1 MWRATHR
8 ISSSFKYAAC
18 EHCCGCGYGQ
28 RPPVVRLVGDRC
40 GMGVLQLQCQ
50 IFEKENDIKRA
61 QQINSKVISDMERER
76 LQSVELRGLMDNM
89 KETVASLQRDIKQLQ
104 DVISDQKVSPSNGT
118 FSLQARGY
126 MEFFLNGCGYA
137 DITTVSRGI
146 SAGVWGWIAVFP
158 PCVATHRASP
168 QHSGGWGWIAGWGR
182 IAAVVLRRCGMGCS
196 TRE

>member
-1 MWRATHR
+1 
-8 ISSSFKYAAC
+8 
-18 EHCCGCGYGQ
+18 
-28 RPPVVRLVGDRC
+28 
-40 GMGVLQLQCQ
+40 MGVLQLQCQ

-126 MEFFLNGCGYA
+126 MEFF
-137 DITTVSRGI
+137 
-146 SAGVWGWIAVFP
+146 
-158 PCVATHRASP
+158 
-168 QHSGGWGWIAGWGR
+168 
-182 IAAVVLRRCGMGCS
+182 
-196 TRE
+196 